1 MFARDVDILQVPFA
15 GSYRSGSIESPIGNN
30 DGVYDSNELFDL
42 NSLSMDLAFAE
53 DTDVLDDPT
62 VLLDIGSTGA
72 FNWREYVGRFCP
84 IDDPP
89 PSTTG
94 TDIDD
99 GQYTNAGYE
108 KDPLRPDGR

>member
-1 MFARDVDILQVPFA
+1 VDILQVPFA
-15 GSYRSGSIESPIGNN
+15 GSYTIWVDESPIGNN

-53 DTDVLDDPT
+53 DTDVLDDPN

-72 FNWREYVGRFCP
+72 FNWARVRGALLP

-94 TDIDD
+94 TDI
-99 GQYTNAGYE
+99 
-108 KDPLRPDGR
+108 GRRSVHQRWV